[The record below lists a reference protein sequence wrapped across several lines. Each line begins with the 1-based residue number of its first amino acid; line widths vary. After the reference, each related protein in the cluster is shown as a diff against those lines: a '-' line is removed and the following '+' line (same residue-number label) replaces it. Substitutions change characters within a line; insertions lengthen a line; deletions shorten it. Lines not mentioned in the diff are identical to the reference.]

1 MKCFMRAMQVP
12 GHGNPN
18 SNNDQDSSQSVF
30 PTSLKLSYKHAEC
43 LTVEEARAARN
54 EAEYS

>member
-18 SNNDQDSSQSVF
+18 SNNNQDSSQSVF
-30 PTSLKLSYKHAEC
+30 PTSLKLSYKHAER
-43 LTVEEARAARN
+43 LIAEEARAARN
-54 EAEYS
+54 ETYIS